1 MALNPIPY
9 AFVCGV
15 AYIFQAL
22 MIGSGA
28 VDVNF
33 PTLDF
38 GGGILDFFTSA
49 FESIAEIIRFLAQFL
64 SFEILGMP
72 WFLGVPI
79 AVLCSGSILWAG
91 FELARGT

>member
-9 AFVCGV
+9 AFTALV

-22 MIGSGA
+22 VIGSGA
-28 VDVNF
+28 VDVDF
-33 PTLDF
+33 PSFDF
-38 GGGILDFFTSA
+38 GGSVVDFFTGA
-49 FESIAEIIRFLAQFL
+49 FESIGEIIHFLASFL

-72 WFLGVPI
+72 WFLGVPF
-79 AVLCSGSILWAG
+79 ALACTGSILWAG